1 MKKRK
6 NLDLLYFISTLFY
19 NFLIALLTIII
30 PKRTDFWIFGGWFG
44 ERFAD
49 NSKYFFLYV
58 ANEVPEI
65 KPVWI
70 TRDNEIMENLRKAGY
85 KSFLANSIS
94 GFYHSFRAKYHIID
108 QSIEKD
114 INSFA
119 SPGSICVHL
128 WHAIPFKKI
137 GLLATTKK
145 ETKNIKSFLFE
156 KIKKTFPTVFC
167 WSYPYMIAT
176 SDFSGR
182 LIKKAFD
189 VEEKRMIISGF
200 PRTDTFFTN
209 KYEYFWKDMFLE
221 EIIEEIKQWKKQKEM
236 TFAYFPTFRDL
247 NTDLFLGTQKN
258 EEIVE
263 FDDFLGEKNVKL
275 ITKFH
280 YGSVI
285 RDIGFNELKNI
296 VILDYKIDLYP
307 ILKHIDCLI
316 TDYSSVYFDFLLLN
330 KPIIFYPYDLEYYK
344 NEDRGFILDYT
355 KYTPGRK
362 VYNLEELKKAIV
374 DTKEGVD
381 SYNEERERIK
391 KIMYKFVDGNSCDR
405 IVKFLC
411 EIKNEKK

>member
-6 NLDLLYFISTLFY
+6 ILDSLDFISTLFF

-30 PKRTDFWIFGGWFG
+30 PKRKEYWIFGGWFG

-49 NSKYFFLYV
+49 NSKYLFLYV

-65 KPVWI
+65 TPLWI
-70 TRDNEIMENLRKAGY
+70 TRDSEIMENLRKAGY

-94 GFYHSFRAKYHIID
+94 GFYHSLRAKYHIID
-108 QSIEKD
+108 QSVEKD

-119 SPGSICVHL
+119 SPRSICVHL

-137 GLLATTKK
+137 GFFATPKK
-145 ETKNIKSFLFE
+145 ENRNINPFSFE
-156 KIKKTFPTVFC
+156 KIKKNFPTVFC
-167 WSYPYMIAT
+167 WCYPYMIAT

-189 VEEKRMIISGF
+189 VEEKKMIISGF

-209 KYEYFWKDMFLE
+209 KYEYFWNDLFLE
-221 EIIEEIKQWKKQKEM
+221 EIIKEIKQRKKEKEM
-236 TFAYFPTFRDL
+236 IFAYFPTFRDL
-247 NTDLFLGTQKN
+247 NTDLFLGTQKT

-263 FDDFLGEKNVKL
+263 FDEFLGEKNVKL

-285 RDIGFNELKNI
+285 RDIEFNELKNI
-296 VILDYKIDLYP
+296 VILDHKIDLYP

-316 TDYSSVYFDFLLLN
+316 TDYSSVYFDFLILN
-330 KPIIFYPYDLEYYK
+330 RPIIFYPYDLEQYE
-344 NEDRGFILDYT
+344 NEDRGFILDYNE
-355 KYTPGRK
+355 YTPGRK
-362 VYNLEELKKAIV
+362 VYNLEELKKAII
-374 DTKEGVD
+374 DIKDGVD
-381 SYNEERERIK
+381 SYKEERERIK

-405 IVKFLC
+405 IVKLLR
-411 EIKNEKK
+411 EMKK